1 MRQAKSPVRF
11 RPGFVQLFQIALSRT
26 NRVTTQSKFFARSR
40 LRVGAPA
47 AMIENELS
55 QSQHALEDAIARVSG
70 ETECPRQLSSADRSA
85 EADFAGTVERL
96 RAGIDTA
103 AAIDDRFVAAFA
115 LAGTAQ
121 QCVVQA
127 RQYFEAGAT
136 ELALGF
142 VDPHPEQAMRSLGE
156 TLRQTAPLGE
166 AR

>member
-1 MRQAKSPVRF
+1 
-11 RPGFVQLFQIALSRT
+11 L
-26 NRVTTQSKFFARSR
+26 QSLNSGSARS
-40 LRVGAPA
+40 
-47 AMIENELS
+47 
-55 QSQHALEDAIARVSG
+55 
-70 ETECPRQLSSADRSA
+70 
-85 EADFAGTVERL
+85 EADFAGAVERL

-121 QCVVQA
+121 QCVAQA
-127 RQYFEAGAT
+127 RQYFETGAT
-136 ELALGF
+136 ELALDF